1 MKITLEVEVPREV
14 VQLFA
19 KKDIKEEALE
29 AYIKE
34 LLTQLVNQLLVKL
47 PELHAGLQSGVLTME
62 EFFKKGFIIGSNIG
76 DETKRQFKE

>member
-1 MKITLEVEVPREV
+1 MKISLEIEVPGEV

-19 KKDIKEEALE
+19 KKDVKEEVLE

-47 PELHAGLQSGVLTME
+47 PELYAGLQSGILTKE
-62 EFFKKGFIIGSNIG
+62 EFFEKGLIMGSNIG
-76 DETKRQFKE
+76 DEAKRQFKE